1 MVAGGGIKD
10 PGKNRLR
17 LFMAPNHMRQK
28 VLAVVLSPNLKG
40 EYGIRS
46 LPIRRGDTVVVR
58 RGDRTLQE
66 GKVSRVDTKR
76 VRVFVENIK
85 RERADGRE
93 VLIPLRP
100 ENLMIT
106 KLDLDDKWRKK
117 IIERRG
123 YEGNV

>member
-1 MVAGGGIKD
+1 MVSEGAVKD
-10 PGKNRLR
+10 PGKNRMR
-17 LFMAPNHMRQK
+17 LFTSPNHRRQK
-28 VLAVVLSPNLKG
+28 VLAAVLSPNLKG

-66 GKVSRVDTKR
+66 GKVSRVDPKR
-76 VRVFVENIK
+76 SRVFVENIK

-100 ENLMIT
+100 ESLTIT
-106 KLDLDDKWRKK
+106 KLELDDKWRKK
-117 IIERRG
+117 ILERRG
-123 YEGNV
+123 YEGNI

>member
-1 MVAGGGIKD
+1 LVSEGAVKD
-10 PGKNRLR
+10 PGKNRMR
-17 LFMAPNHMRQK
+17 LFTSPNHRRQK
-28 VLAVVLSPNLKG
+28 VLAAVLSPNLKG

-66 GKVSRVDTKR
+66 GKVSRVDPKR
-76 VRVFVENIK
+76 SRVFVENIK

-100 ENLMIT
+100 ESLTIT
-106 KLDLDDKWRKK
+106 KLELDDKWRKK
-117 IIERRG
+117 ILERRG
-123 YEGNV
+123 YEGNI